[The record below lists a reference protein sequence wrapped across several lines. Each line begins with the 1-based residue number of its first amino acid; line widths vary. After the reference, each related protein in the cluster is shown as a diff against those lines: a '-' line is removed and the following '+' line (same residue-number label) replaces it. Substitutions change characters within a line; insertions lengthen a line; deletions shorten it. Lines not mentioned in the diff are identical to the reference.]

1 MTLAV
6 STAHNNARLAATVTF
21 ADTGTTNS
29 RIHLY
34 DAGDVLLV
42 TMTLAKPCGAIV
54 ADKLVLEQLYLVGD
68 LIETTGTAVS
78 GVWVN
83 GDDDVVAEGTVS
95 DDAGSGDFKVGG
107 TSGTTLYAGGRA
119 ILGTTE
125 LT

>member
-1 MTLAV
+1 MTLSV
-6 STAHNNARLAATVTF
+6 STAHNNARLAATLAF
-21 ADTGTTNS
+21 ADTGASNS

-34 DAGDVLLV
+34 DASDVRLV
-42 TMTLAKPCGAIV
+42 TLMLDKPCGVIV

-68 LIETTGTAVS
+68 LIATTGTAVS

>member
-21 ADTGTTNS
+21 ADTGTANS

>member
-6 STAHNNARLAATVTF
+6 STAHNNTRLAATVAF
-21 ADTGTTNS
+21 ADTGTANS

-34 DAGDVLLV
+34 DASDVLLV
-42 TMTLAKPCGAIV
+42 TITLDKPCGTIV
-54 ADKLVLEQLYLVGD
+54 ADKLVLEQLDPVGD
-68 LIETTGTAVS
+68 LIATTGAAVS

-119 ILGTTE
+119 ILGVTE

>member
-6 STAHNNARLAATVTF
+6 STAHNNARLAATVAF
-21 ADTGTTNS
+21 ADTGTANS

-34 DAGDVLLV
+34 DATDTLLV

-54 ADKLVLEQLYLVGD
+54 ADKLVLDQLDPVGD
-68 LIETTGTAVS
+68 LIATTGTAVS

-83 GDDDVVAEGTVS
+83 GDDAVVAEGTVS